1 MAMYLPKPLYDAKPY
16 VLAITGATAAVF
28 LPGTGQIGGVM
39 LLMAALM
46 IVYARRQAHA
56 ARQARVAARS
66 R

>member
-1 MAMYLPKPLYDAKPY
+1 MYLPQPLYDAKPY
-16 VLAITGATAAVF
+16 LLAMTGATALFA
-28 LPGTGQIGGVM
+28 LPGTGRIGGIM

-46 IVYARRQAHA
+46 IVYARRQARI